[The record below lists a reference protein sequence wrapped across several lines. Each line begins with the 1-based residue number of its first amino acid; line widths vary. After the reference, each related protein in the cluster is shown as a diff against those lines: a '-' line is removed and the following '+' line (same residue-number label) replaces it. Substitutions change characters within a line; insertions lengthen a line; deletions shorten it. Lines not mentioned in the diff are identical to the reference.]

1 MRFFAAQANNSAS
14 TPLASTTAG
23 MSRRSFAKVF
33 GGVAVAS
40 TLGISLSACG
50 SGSPAK
56 NAAGQTEIRFT
67 WWGSDT
73 RVKVTQAAIAA
84 FEAKNPDIKVK
95 AEYGDWSG
103 YWDKLATQTAA
114 NDAPDVIQMD
124 EKYIAEYSS
133 RGALLDLS
141 KQKVE
146 TAKLVADVLKA
157 GKSDAG
163 LTGIP
168 AGINAA
174 TIIANPKIFKDA
186 GVSLPDDQKWTWE
199 DFKNIAAQ
207 ITAKTPDGVTGA
219 TAYSA
224 DQASLNV
231 WLRQNGKDF
240 YSAEGKLGFEPAD
253 MEGWLAF
260 LIELANAKAIPAASQ
275 VIEEQAASLDQSATA
290 TGKAAMS
297 FWWSNQLP
305 ALEKAAGTELVILN
319 YPSKTASAADAKL
332 WYKPSQFWSASSR
345 SKSPEAAAKLID
357 FLANSTDAGK
367 ALLADRGVPTNT
379 DVRAAVAPDM
389 KPADKRVIEFIDA
402 IGTKLGPTPNAVPKG
417 AGAMEDII
425 KRYAAEVM
433 FKRLSP
439 ADAAKKA
446 SGEMA
451 GALDK

>member
-1 MRFFAAQANNSAS
+1 MAAVIADQ
-14 TPLASTTAG
+14 
-23 MSRRSFAKVF
+23 R
-33 GGVAVAS
+33 GV
-40 TLGISLSACG
+40 
-50 SGSPAK
+50 
-56 NAAGQTEIRFT
+56 
-67 WWGSDT
+67 
-73 RVKVTQAAIAA
+73 
-84 FEAKNPDIKVK
+84 
-95 AEYGDWSG
+95 
-103 YWDKLATQTAA
+103 
-114 NDAPDVIQMD
+114 
-124 EKYIAEYSS
+124 
-133 RGALLDLS
+133 S

-319 YPSKTASAADAKL
+319 YPSKTGSAADAKL